1 MDNLKQRKIV
11 VLGGGT
17 AGWLTALFCKQTF
30 PSASVTVIENKIIG
44 TIGVGEG
51 TTLIF
56 SRFLNDLGLD
66 EFEAMREAGGSIKSG
81 ISFEN
86 WNGDNKKYFH
96 SFRAPDIFSIPP
108 HFDSGC
114 EKYFL
119 QTLIKDG
126 LDFNEHVYTSRLA
139 YRKELDLYN
148 LQIAL
153 HIDNYKLGE
162 YLKNTA
168 QQRGIAYVDGNFSHV
183 EVDEHNFIQK
193 ICLDD
198 GRGFE
203 CDFIFDCSG
212 FAKLII
218 GAHFKTKWSG
228 YSDFLPV
235 NKAVVFKQPV
245 EKDVKPYTQSI
256 AMKYGWMW
264 KIPVQDR
271 IGAGY
276 VFDSNYVSEEDA
288 LQEAQQLL
296 REPIEDARLISFDS
310 GSHEQFWVKNCIAV
324 GLGSNFIEPL
334 EATCLDLVIIQLNQ
348 LKNFHHHVFKY
359 NEKSVNMY
367 NSIITTGVEGVAHF
381 IYLHYLTKRSDTEFW
396 SKFQEH
402 HPVPKKFEEI
412 LQSIYDNTLTERE
425 VGSSPYHILDFLEIA
440 NGLDMFKQPIEMEGY
455 ENLRPSVSEYKQ
467 QNDERFRNPAAVDII
482 KCSDFLEGFYG
493 PERLG
498 SPYGPV
504 CECGSLGFHRTGM
517 V

>member
-162 YLKNTA
+162 YLNVKC
-168 QQRGIAYVDGNFSHV
+168 QR
-183 EVDEHNFIQK
+183 
-193 ICLDD
+193 
-198 GRGFE
+198 
-203 CDFIFDCSG
+203 
-212 FAKLII
+212 
-218 GAHFKTKWSG
+218 WS
-228 YSDFLPV
+228 
-235 NKAVVFKQPV
+235 
-245 EKDVKPYTQSI
+245 
-256 AMKYGWMW
+256 
-264 KIPVQDR
+264 
-271 IGAGY
+271 
-276 VFDSNYVSEEDA
+276 
-288 LQEAQQLL
+288 
-296 REPIEDARLISFDS
+296 
-310 GSHEQFWVKNCIAV
+310 
-324 GLGSNFIEPL
+324 
-334 EATCLDLVIIQLNQ
+334 
-348 LKNFHHHVFKY
+348 
-359 NEKSVNMY
+359 
-367 NSIITTGVEGVAHF
+367 
-381 IYLHYLTKRSDTEFW
+381 
-396 SKFQEH
+396 
-402 HPVPKKFEEI
+402 
-412 LQSIYDNTLTERE
+412 
-425 VGSSPYHILDFLEIA
+425 
-440 NGLDMFKQPIEMEGY
+440 
-455 ENLRPSVSEYKQ
+455 
-467 QNDERFRNPAAVDII
+467 
-482 KCSDFLEGFYG
+482 
-493 PERLG
+493 
-498 SPYGPV
+498 
-504 CECGSLGFHRTGM
+504 
-517 V
+517 